1 MCAEVCTES
10 QSLCCSAKRVTNQK
24 LHLNYVAT
32 PRKAS
37 CRHYKERDNNW
48 LHTKT
53 TSRKHSRCVSQRQY
67 GVIWHLI
74 NRRRKNRCF
83 KCQRGVNITTEQQR
97 EPFWSSNNM
106 TSCLLVIT
114 SSFFFFLKRR
124 KTGLWIWRLMERR
137 GQGAGNYYFILL
149 NRVLLE
155 RSWIPILIKSSHSP
169 VSCRYHFFKY

>member
-10 QSLCCSAKRVTNQK
+10 QNLCCSAKRVTNQK
-24 LHLNYVAT
+24 LHLNNVAT

-67 GVIWHLI
+67 WVIWHLI

-83 KCQRGVNITTEQQR
+83 KCQRGVIITTEQQR
-97 EPFWSSNNM
+97 EPFWSSKKM

-114 SSFFFFLKRR
+114 SSFFFF
-124 KTGLWIWRLMERR
+124 
-137 GQGAGNYYFILL
+137 
-149 NRVLLE
+149 
-155 RSWIPILIKSSHSP
+155 
-169 VSCRYHFFKY
+169 FFKGEKKACGYEDWWRGEGREQEIIISYY

>member
-10 QSLCCSAKRVTNQK
+10 QNLCCSAKRVTNQK
-24 LHLNYVAT
+24 LHLNNVAT
-32 PRKAS
+32 PQKAI

-53 TSRKHSRCVSQRQY
+53 TSCKHSRCVSQRQY
-67 GVIWHLI
+67 GVMWHLI

-83 KCQRGVNITTEQQR
+83 KCQRGVIITTEQQR

-114 SSFFFFLKRR
+114 SSFFLNFIFLKEKKRLVDMKTDGEERAGSR
-124 KTGLWIWRLMERR
+124 K
-137 GQGAGNYYFILL
+137 LL
-149 NRVLLE
+149 FH
-155 RSWIPILIKSSHSP
+155 IIKQSAFRAIVNS
-169 VSCRYHFFKY
+169 YLN

>member
-1 MCAEVCTES
+1 MENMEAKVSLNLTLCYEHSYYAHKLQLKTLLMLKKRRAVQERGHPLQINKYLKIPLHYSVSAVCAEVCTES
-10 QSLCCSAKRVTNQK
+10 QNLCCSAKWVTNQK

-83 KCQRGVNITTEQQR
+83 KCQRGVIITTEQQR

-106 TSCLLVIT
+106 I
-114 SSFFFFLKRR
+114 
-124 KTGLWIWRLMERR
+124 
-137 GQGAGNYYFILL
+137 
-149 NRVLLE
+149 
-155 RSWIPILIKSSHSP
+155 
-169 VSCRYHFFKY
+169 